1 MAAELWRH
9 ENPKSTQMW
18 KFIEHVNTKY
28 GLKLVDY
35 PSLYRW
41 SVDNVASFWEEVWD
55 FTGIKS
61 SRRFDTVRNGS
72 NPSRPP
78 PPPVALNNFPIPA
91 PPTLICHRT
100 TPILDLSVLPCPMPA
115 KTCPG
120 PPR

>member
-78 PPPVALNNFPIPA
+78 PPRWPLTIFPSPHPQPSYVIA
-91 PPTLICHRT
+91 QPP
-100 TPILDLSVLPCPMPA
+100 S
-115 KTCPG
+115 
-120 PPR
+120 